1 MTRIE
6 AMDWLK
12 KDIENYLY
20 ICGGCSTN
28 EYSKEYIKT
37 FYDAGIIKVE
47 VEERN
52 LDEDDDENGRD
63 AIFVT
68 INPDKISK
76 KTLSIF
82 AELCG
87 DEFDEIEPNVFRIWW
102 D

>member
-12 KDIENYLY
+12 NIERYLY
-20 ICGGCSTN
+20 TGGASTN

-37 FYDAGIIKVE
+37 FYNSGVIKVE
-47 VEERN
+47 VEET
-52 LDEDDDENGRD
+52 LIDEYEDENGRD

-68 INPDKISK
+68 INPSKISK
-76 KTLSIF
+76 KLLTTF
-82 AELCG
+82 AELWC